1 MSEEAQHE
9 EHGHTSMKGYA
20 MVLGV
25 LVVGTVITYLAS
37 LLDFGGYMNIAVA
50 LAIACAKATVVL
62 IFFMHL
68 KEASKLIRLIVICAF
83 TFLAI
88 LLTFLISDVEG
99 RKWMPN
105 EQGWIHE
112 SQVSR

>member
-1 MSEEAQHE
+1 MPEEAHHE
-9 EHGHTSMKGYA
+9 EHGHMSMKGYTA
-20 MVLGV
+20 VLGV
-25 LVVGTVITYLAS
+25 LVVGTIVTYLAS
-37 LLDFGGYMNIAVA
+37 LVDFGGYANIAVA
-50 LAIACAKATVVL
+50 LAIACVKATFVL

-88 LLTFLISDVEG
+88 LLTFLISDIEG